1 MLGRVAEDTPVPA
14 LGQHGP
20 WRCGRWVRLAAIAA
34 AAVALFLCC
43 VRLSGTYPVNAD
55 GSSNSLEAWD
65 MLHGNWLLHGWM
77 LTDVSFYTTELPEY
91 AIVELARGLN
101 PGDVHVASAITYTL
115 LVILAGLLAKGR
127 AGGREGWTR
136 ALIAAGIM
144 LAPQLGSG
152 IQLLLSQPDHIGTQV
167 PLLIVFLVLDR
178 APRRWYTPV
187 AIGVLLTWVIIADT
201 VAILDAAVP
210 LAAAGALRALW
221 AIARNR
227 ERVAAQWFELGLVA
241 AGAAGTGAGLL
252 IVRVIGR
259 LGGFAMMPTETGI
272 ITTAKVPAHLWLTV
286 QGILDLLGAD
296 VVGSP
301 PGAQTAIAWLHM
313 IGVTLAL
320 AGFFYGVW
328 GFFRSADLL
337 PAVLATGIAVN
348 LVFYVASV
356 IPSTLFDT
364 REIAA
369 VLPFGAV
376 LAGRL
381 LARPL
386 IRARLTP
393 VLAGVLALYA
403 VALGY
408 GVSQPQA
415 SNTEQALVGWLE
427 AHHLATGLGTYTEDN
442 GTTLDSGGRVQMLTV
457 SWQPSGGVPRV
468 SQSTASWY
476 APRTHYADFVLTN
489 TADGRAS
496 LIPRHEILALAGPP
510 ARTYHFRTFTVM
522 VWHKN
527 LLDDLGSPPSSK
539 AGNIGHS

>member
-20 WRCGRWVRLAAIAA
+20 WRRGRWVPLAAIAA
-34 AAVALFLCC
+34 AAVALFLCY

-55 GSSNSLEAWD
+55 GSSNSLEAWG

-91 AIVELARGLN
+91 AVVELARGLN

-127 AGGREGWTR
+127 AGGWEGWTR

-187 AIGVLLTWVIIADT
+187 AIGVLLTWVIVADT

-210 LAAAGALRALW
+210 LAAASALRALW

-227 ERVAAQWFELGLVA
+227 ERVAAKWFEFTLVA
-241 AGAAGTGAGLL
+241 AAAVGTGAGLL

-286 QGILDLLGAD
+286 QGILDLLGAN

-313 IGVTLAL
+313 IGVTLAV
-320 AGFFYGVW
+320 AGFFYAVW

-337 PAVLATGIAVN
+337 PAVLATAIAVN
-348 LVFYVASV
+348 LVLYAASV

-427 AHHLATGLGTYTEDN
+427 AHHLSTGLGTYSEDN
-442 GTTLDSGGRVQMLTV
+442 VTTLDSGGRVQMLTV

-476 APRTHYADFVLTN
+476 DPRTHYADFVLTN

-496 LIPRHEILALAGPP
+496 LIPRQEILALAGPP

>member
-20 WRCGRWVRLAAIAA
+20 WRRGRWVRLAAIAA
-34 AAVALFLCC
+34 AAVALFLCY
-43 VRLSGTYPVNAD
+43 VRLSGTYPVNSD

-91 AIVELARGLN
+91 AVVALARGLN

-115 LVILAGLLAKGR
+115 LVILAGVLAKGR
-127 AGGREGWTR
+127 TGGWEGWTR

-178 APRRWYTPV
+178 APRRWYTPI

-227 ERVAAQWFELGLVA
+227 ERVAAQWFEFTLVA
-241 AGAAGTGAGLL
+241 AGAVGTGAGLL
-252 IVRVIGR
+252 TVRVIVR

-320 AGFFYGVW
+320 AGFFSAVW

-337 PAVLATGIAVN
+337 PAVLATAIAVN
-348 LVFYVASV
+348 LVLYVASA

-393 VLAGVLALYA
+393 VSPGC
-403 VALGY
+403 
-408 GVSQPQA
+408 SR
-415 SNTEQALVGWLE
+415 
-427 AHHLATGLGTYTEDN
+427 YTR
-442 GTTLDSGGRVQMLTV
+442 SPWATV
-457 SWQPSGGVPRV
+457 SPSPKPATPSRRSPAGWRRTTCPLGSAPTPRIT
-468 SQSTASWY
+468 SPRSTA
-476 APRTHYADFVLTN
+476 A
-489 TADGRAS
+489 
-496 LIPRHEILALAGPP
+496 AGS
-510 ARTYHFRTFTVM
+510 RC
-522 VWHKN
+522 
-527 LLDDLGSPPSSK
+527 
-539 AGNIGHS
+539 